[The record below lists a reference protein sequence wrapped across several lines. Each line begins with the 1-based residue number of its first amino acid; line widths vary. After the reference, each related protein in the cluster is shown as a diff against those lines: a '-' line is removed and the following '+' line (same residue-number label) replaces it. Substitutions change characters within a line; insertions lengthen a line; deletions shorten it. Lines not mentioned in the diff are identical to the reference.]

1 MQIIQSIKERAN
13 QNRIKNISNKN
24 RIFSKE
30 SGENKFEENLAKILK
45 PIFSEY
51 MVFINPHR
59 EKGYELCDA
68 LIIFKNY
75 ILIFSDK
82 GTDNF
87 NDLSDKIIEK
97 TWKNYYDTLKKSEQQ
112 LLEAKTWIE
121 KNIIDTRL
129 SFFVDKECSQ
139 VLNISVSENP
149 VFFLISSL
157 SGLSQVGVEMCNND
171 GTLPIDHSNK
181 QNNKKLFS
189 TINKIVDN
197 NFIHAFD
204 INSLMQIFSY
214 LDTPFDFINYLIY
227 RERILKQ
234 EQNFI
239 LQRED
244 QILFL
249 YALQD
254 CELGTITYDIN
265 EIDFLT
271 KNPNLYKEL
280 DNIDFFQTR
289 IMYGQKSKLI
299 DDLLTNFAYEGNQ
312 SNSGLNIENDND
324 EQYRIN
330 FTYFLELNR
339 RERIALYLDLI
350 QVLDEAKLKKS
361 SSLYQGIFKKCFF
374 LVSSF
379 YRKPEENATEYRNR
393 RVRSALNAIKK
404 LSNKNDLNIDRAIIL
419 FLDHPLCI
427 ATHSEDLF
435 YFNDTKDL
443 KINTDSL

>member
-1 MQIIQSIKERAN
+1 MQIVQSIIDRAN
-13 QNRIKNISNKN
+13 KNRLKNTSVEN
-24 RIFSKE
+24 RIFSQEK
-30 SGENKFEENLAKILK
+30 GETKHEEHLAKILK

-51 MVFINPHR
+51 LVFTNPHKY
-59 EKGYELCDA
+59 KGHELCDA
-68 LIIFKNY
+68 LVIFKNY

-82 GTDNF
+82 GTDKF
-87 NDLSDKIIEK
+87 NDLSDKVIEK
-97 TWKNYYDTLKKSEQQ
+97 AWKTHYDTLKKSENQ
-112 LLEAKTWIE
+112 LVEAKEWIE
-121 KNIIDTRL
+121 THITDNSL
-129 SFFVDKECSQ
+129 EFYVDKECNNLLK
-139 VLNISVSENP
+139 VLIPHEPIYFLVST
-149 VFFLISSL
+149 L
-157 SGLSQVGVEMCNND
+157 SGLTDAGINIYNND
-171 GTLPIDHSNK
+171 GALPIDHSLK
-181 QNNKKLFS
+181 QSNKKLFS
-189 TINKIVDN
+189 TINKVIN
-197 NFIHAFD
+197 NELIHTFD
-204 INSLMQIFSY
+204 MSSLMQIFKY
-214 LDTPFDFINYLIY
+214 LDTPLDFIDYLMY
-227 RERILKQ
+227 RKNILIQ
-234 EQNFI
+234 EKNFI

-289 IMYGQKSKLI
+289 LMYGQKSKLI

-312 SNSGLNIENDND
+312 SNSGLNIEDDND

-330 FTYFLELNR
+330 FAYFLELNR
-339 RERIALYLDLI
+339 RERIALYLDLM

-374 LVSSF
+374 VVSSF
-379 YRKPEENATEYRNR
+379 YRKPEENAIEYRKR
-393 RVRSALNAIKK
+393 RVRSASHIIKQ
-404 LSNKNDLNIDRAIIL
+404 LSNSNDLNIDKAIIL

-443 KINTDSL
+443 KINNDSL